1 MEKYVTIEIDDV
13 NVIDMEFN
21 DLTKVV
27 TIKTVTDFI
36 SEYNMSYKDL
46 FSLLNKG
53 SQ

>member
-1 MEKYVTIEIDDV
+1 MVKYVTLEIDDI
-13 NVIDMEFN
+13 NVLDMEF
-21 DLTKVV
+21 DDTTKVV

>member
-46 FSLLNKG
+46 FSLLNKE